1 MTITC
6 YWAGDYMDV
15 NEWGLKLFKDVHD
28 KWLSVEAS
36 SPFFESGYRVFYS
49 PIRMNPK
56 LMVIGYN
63 PGGGAESFDPD
74 DARNIPSEHDYY
86 RDDYTLA
93 RKMRSIFQRM
103 ELESLLKESVKLNLM
118 FFRSNNMSQW
128 NQLSPLVRKD
138 IEKFCTNKT
147 VEIIKILQPKTILAE
162 GIETYLQLKR
172 ALGLNS
178 EDKSIESKGR
188 SLFIENENSTL
199 RLLGIIH
206 PSGARVSTNEWQLI
220 TENLSRKLRNI

>member
-1 MTITC
+1 
-6 YWAGDYMDV
+6 MDV
-15 NEWGLKLFKDVHD
+15 NEWGLKVLKDVHE

-49 PIRMNPK
+49 PIRLKPK

-74 DARNIPSEHDYY
+74 DARIIPTEHDYY
-86 RDDYTLA
+86 LDDYTLA
-93 RKMRSIFQRM
+93 RKMRSLFQRM
-103 ELESLLKESVKLNLM
+103 ELEPLLKESVKLNLM

-138 IEKFCTNKT
+138 IEKFCTNQT
-147 VEIIKILQPKTILAE
+147 VEIIKTLQPKIILAE

-172 ALGLNS
+172 ALRLSS
-178 EDKSIESKGR
+178 EDKSCESKGR
-188 SLFIENENSTL
+188 SLFIENENTDV

-206 PSGARVSTNEWQLI
+206 PSGARVSTDEWQVI
-220 TENLSRKLRNI
+220 TQTLSSRLRNI